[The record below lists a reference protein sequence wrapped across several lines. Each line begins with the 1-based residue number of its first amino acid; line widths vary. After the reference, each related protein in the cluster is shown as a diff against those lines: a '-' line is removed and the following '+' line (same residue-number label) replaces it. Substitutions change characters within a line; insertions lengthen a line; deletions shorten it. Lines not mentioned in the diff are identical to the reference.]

1 MKDKVVIKES
11 KGIKI
16 NESILKNKILS
27 LTFNYMDPI
36 DLIEKI
42 DGRMNFL
49 NRIKIQEL
57 KYSTLK
63 IKA

>member
-1 MKDKVVIKES
+1 MKDKVVIKEA
-11 KGIKI
+11 KENKI

-36 DLIEKI
+36 DLLEKI

-49 NRIKIQEL
+49 NGIKIQEL
-57 KYSTLK
+57 KCSTLK
-63 IKA
+63 IKV